1 MRQEKVFGNA
11 EKTLDKRP
19 NLWYN
24 KITKGQLIVRKT
36 EKEVDT
42 MKTMSYSTAVS
53 NAIEGNLDAETL
65 ETLGRLKVS
74 LDKRNSN
81 RSGKPTKTQI
91 ANAEIGE
98 AIVSAMSVGEAYSIN
113 DIAGLVPALEGAT
126 PQKVSPIMSKLVKA
140 ERVTCE
146 KVKGKNV
153 YRLA

>member
-98 AIVSAMSVGEAYSIN
+98 AVINAMSVGEVYT
-113 DIAGLVPALEGAT
+113 IADVKALVPALNDAT
-126 PQKVSPIMSKLVKA
+126 PQKVGPICRKLVA
-140 ERVTCE
+140 AGRLTEA
-146 KVKGKNV
+146 KVKGKV
-153 YRLA
+153 TYSLA

>member
-1 MRQEKVFGNA
+1 MSK
-11 EKTLDKRP
+11 K
-19 NLWYN
+19 
-24 KITKGQLIVRKT
+24 
-36 EKEVDT
+36 
-42 MKTMSYSTAVS
+42 MSYASAIDAVL
-53 NAIEGNLDAETL
+53 NGAPIEGEVRETL
-65 ETLGRLKVS
+65 ERCRES
-74 LDKRNSN
+74 HMKRNT
-81 RSGKPTKTQI
+81 RKVGPTKTQI

-98 AIVSAMSVGEAYSIN
+98 AIVSAMSVGEAYSVN

>member
-1 MRQEKVFGNA
+1 
-11 EKTLDKRP
+11 
-19 NLWYN
+19 
-24 KITKGQLIVRKT
+24 
-36 EKEVDT
+36 
-42 MKTMSYSTAVS
+42 MSYSTAVS

-98 AIVSAMSVGEAYSIN
+98 AVVSAMTVGESYTIS
-113 DIAGLVPALEGAT
+113 DIKGIVPALADAN
-126 PQKVSPIMSKLVKA
+126 PQKVSPIMSKLVKS

>member
-1 MRQEKVFGNA
+1 
-11 EKTLDKRP
+11 
-19 NLWYN
+19 
-24 KITKGQLIVRKT
+24 
-36 EKEVDT
+36 

-74 LDKRNSN
+74 LDKRSSN

-91 ANAEIGE
+91 ANAEIVE